1 MEMLKE
7 RNIGVLLVSKR
18 DKLAGIVTDRDT
30 KRASASASDAATL
43 AVHEL
48 LYLIS
53 KIRVQDIMTK
63 APITVPFDHTV
74 EETAAVL
81 QEE

>member
-1 MEMLKE
+1 M
-7 RNIGVLLVSKR
+7 LLVLKR

-30 KRASASASDAATL
+30 KRASASDATTL
-43 AVHEL
+43 EVHEL
-48 LYLIS
+48 RYLIS
-53 KIRVQDIMTK
+53 KIKVQDIMTK

-74 EETAAVL
+74 EEAAAVL